1 MSTAMNSVVA
11 PPNLGPGLL
20 EPPVPAFDRIDAALR
35 SDADHTF
42 AAFGTLKLDSHFQPI
57 FSLAH
62 QRVIGFE
69 ALLRATDHEG
79 RSRTPLE
86 VFGAVHSRAD
96 TILLDRLCRS
106 VHLHNFVQHGTAPAW
121 LFLNV
126 NPQVVVEGK
135 RYGAFFREQL
145 ERVNFPPQRV
155 VVEILEAAFA
165 DQDLLTEAVQ
175 YYRDLGCLIAIDDFG
190 AGHSNFDR
198 ICGLR
203 PDIVKFDRLI
213 IAQAAVNRSI
223 RSIIPGMVSL
233 LHESGSLVVMEG
245 VESEFE
251 AMIAMDSDADF
262 VQGFY
267 FARPEAA
274 PFGANGLPPA
284 FGKLFDQFRRINA
297 IDRAGYRSEIAPYIN
312 GIGYS
317 SVMLKSGRPL
327 ETACASFLELPRAQ
341 FCFLLDANGLQIGSN
356 VYAPH
361 LKVTPPDPRYAPIN
375 DARGAN
381 WSRRHYFRR
390 AISQPEKVH
399 VTRPYLSVTRA
410 TPCLTTSIAFKLDGE
425 LRVLC
430 GDVGWDDKHGAMDR
444 TIETQR

>member
-1 MSTAMNSVVA
+1 MNSIVA
-11 PPNLGPGLL
+11 PTNPGANLL
-20 EPPVPAFDRIDAALR
+20 EPVAPSFDQICSALR
-35 SDADHTF
+35 SDADNTI
-42 AAFGTLKLDSHFQPI
+42 AAFGTLKLGSHFQPI

-79 RSRTPLE
+79 RARAPLE
-86 VFGAVHSRAD
+86 VFGAVHNRAD
-96 TILLDRLCRS
+96 TILLDRLCRA
-106 VHLHNFVQHGTAPAW
+106 VHLHNFARHNVEPAW

-145 ERVNFPPQRV
+145 ERVNFPPHRV
-155 VVEILEAAFA
+155 VVEILESALA
-165 DQDLLTEAVQ
+165 DQSLLTEAVE

-203 PDIVKFDRLI
+203 PDIVKFDRLLVT
-213 IAQAAVNRSI
+213 QAAANRNI
-223 RSIIPGMVSL
+223 RAIMPGMVSL
-233 LHESGSLVVMEG
+233 LHEAGSLVVMEG

-267 FARPEAA
+267 FARPNRV
-274 PFGANGLPPA
+274 PVGINGQAPA
-284 FGKLFDQFRRINA
+284 FGSLFDQFRRVNA
-297 IDRAGYRSEIAPYIN
+297 IDRASYRSEIAPYIN
-312 GIGYS
+312 GIGYA

-327 ETACASFLELPRAQ
+327 ESACASFLELPRAQ
-341 FCFLLDANGLQIGSN
+341 FCFLLDADGLQIGSN

-361 LKVTPPDPRYAPIN
+361 LQVTPPDPRYAPLN
-375 DARGAN
+375 DARRAN

-390 AISQPEKVH
+390 AVAQPEKVH

-410 TPCLTTSIAFKLDGE
+410 TPCLTTSIAFQHDGR
-425 LRVLC
+425 LQILC
-430 GDVGWDDKHGAMDR
+430 GDVSWDDKCGATLDR